1 MVHGGEDR
9 LLVERRPVAPETML
23 TEAQRASVRNLALEL
38 SINAEGIVDLCT
50 LGWLE
55 PEGLQDPGAAGDAAA
70 ELTNAAISLR
80 LRPSD
85 GRK

>member
-1 MVHGGEDR
+1 MCGDDG
-9 LLVERRPVAPETML
+9 PVAPKTML

-55 PEGLQDPGAAGDAAA
+55 PEELQDPGAVCDAAA

-80 LRPSD
+80 LRPSG